1 MITVERLDAGLF
13 GVYLVSLRPPRQ
25 AGGGQGRSMA

>member
-1 MITVERLDAGLF
+1 MITVERLEAGLF

-25 AGGGQGRSMA
+25 AGGGPGRTMA